1 MDCYKCKYRGDALG
15 STHSRCNILKLG
27 DNEYSDLLEIYIAS
41 GKYSII
47 NESTKEPLVKLNEHG
62 VKNGWALW
70 PINFD
75 PIWVESCNF
84 YTEKI

>member
-1 MDCYKCKYRGDALG
+1 MDCYNCKFRSDALG
-15 STHSRCNILKLG
+15 SAHSKCNIISCSN
-27 DNEYSDLLEIYIAS
+27 NEGSDALEYLIAS
-41 GKYSII
+41 GKYQLI
-47 NESTKEPLVKLNEHG
+47 NGETKEPLVKLNEHG